1 MSTTNHEPVKLFIS
15 YSHKDERFREQL
27 QEHLVALKRQGLVE
41 AWHDRRI
48 APGQEWKGAINENLE
63 AAGIILLLISPSFIA
78 SPYCYDIEMTRAL
91 EKHEQGQALV
101 IPVIVRPADWEWA
114 PFGKLQALPKEAK
127 PVRRW
132 GDRDEAWRNVVQGI
146 RKAVEDLNEGAV
158 REHVRE
164 VSRPDLRAT
173 AMECLN
179 LLYGI
184 AEANGRVLDR
194 IEAPK
199 GAAWQDLAD
208 DNYNSVCE
216 RCEDVRQQRISS
228 DQYLDTVCK
237 DPDVDA
243 VCKRKWYL
251 GERLEEYKRVI
262 DRQPGLSQ
270 DHSRVQQYLKYDVS
284 DPDLNP
290 RQLQQAITA
299 AIGQLEAV
307 LEQR

>member
-1 MSTTNHEPVKLFIS
+1 VSTTNHEPVKLFIS

-27 QEHLVALKRQGLVE
+27 QEHLIALKRQRLVE

-48 APGQEWKGAINENLE
+48 APGQEWEGAINENLE
-63 AAGIILLLISPSFIA
+63 AAGIVLLLISSSFIA
-78 SPYCYDIEMTRAL
+78 SPYCYDIEMARAL
-91 EKHEQGQALV
+91 EKHERGEARV
-101 IPVIVRPADWEWA
+101 IPVILRYADWEWA
-114 PFGKLQALPKEAK
+114 PFGKLQALPKDAK
-127 PVRRW
+127 PVGRW
-132 GDRDEAWRNVVQGI
+132 RDRDEAWRNVVQGI
-146 RKAVEDLNEGAV
+146 RRAVEDLNEGLV
-158 REHVRE
+158 REHGRE
-164 VSRPDLRAT
+164 ASRPDLRAT

-194 IEAPK
+194 IGAPNS
-199 GAAWQDLAD
+199 AVWRDLAD

-216 RCEDVRQQRISS
+216 RCENVRQQRIRS
-228 DQYLDTVCK
+228 DRYLDTVCK

-270 DHSRVQQYLKYDVS
+270 DHSRVQQHLKYHVS
-284 DPDLNP
+284 DPVLKP
-290 RQLQQAITA
+290 GQLQQAITA
-299 AIGQLEAV
+299 AIGKLAAV
-307 LEQR
+307 LEQG